1 MLRLEAQGRVH
12 LRLVALDQDQAR
24 LVEDRIPPIPLQQGP
39 RLLALGQSSDLLRLD
54 TYLLA
59 TYNTGVLRHQ
69 QKHRHRVQIA
79 M

>member
-12 LRLVALDQDQAR
+12 LRLVALDQDQAIF
-24 LVEDRIPPIPLQQGP
+24 VEDRIPPIPMQQGS
-39 RLLALGQSSDLLRLD
+39 RLLAPGQSSDLLRLNN
-54 TYLLA
+54 YLLA
-59 TYNTGVLRHQ
+59 TYNTGVWWHQ